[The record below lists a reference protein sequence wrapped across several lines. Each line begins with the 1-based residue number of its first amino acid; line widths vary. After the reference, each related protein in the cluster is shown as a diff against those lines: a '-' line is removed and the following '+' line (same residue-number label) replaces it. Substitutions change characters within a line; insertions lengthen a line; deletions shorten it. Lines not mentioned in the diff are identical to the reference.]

1 MSDIIPFQYDGKAVR
16 VLRGEDGELWWVAS
30 DVCGVLGIVDVTSTL
45 RGLDDD
51 EKMTLHITRSHIEQ
65 GLSDNAP
72 GTSLNLVNE
81 AGLYALILRSRKPE
95 AKPFKRWVTHEVLPQ
110 IRKTG
115 SYAVP
120 NASLPTQGAALKLPK
135 GVTWAR
141 LASAHRAFFRMA
153 DDAGFRGPERIAAVH
168 RAVVRTYGVDISGLF
183 APLSADSSAVL
194 CERTIPAS
202 VTAEPA
208 TVEVIVP
215 LDAELRPTD
224 LGGLLGGLT
233 APRMNQ
239 MLYALGYQTPQN
251 VRGQPDWKATA
262 KGAPFAVQ
270 KYVPKANG
278 IGGSILQLFWKAS
291 ILNGLRSAIDSAQTL
306 LPENTRRPT
315 KHDGMQ
321 VPLLNS

>member
-16 VLRGEDGELWWVAS
+16 VLRGEDGEPWWVAV
-30 DVCGVLGIVDVTSTL
+30 DVCKALGITNARDALTK
-45 RGLDDD
+45 LDDD
-51 EKMTLHITRSHIEQ
+51 EKKTVGITDGLIEQ

-81 AGLYALILRSRKPE
+81 PGLYRLILTSRKPE
-95 AKPFKRWVTHEVLPQ
+95 AKAFKRWVTHDVLPQ

-115 SYAVP
+115 SYAVS

-135 GVTWAR
+135 GVTWAK
-141 LASAHRAFFRMA
+141 LATAHRAFFRMA
-153 DDAGFRGPERIAAVH
+153 DDMGFQGPDRIAAVH
-168 RAVVRTYGVDISGLF
+168 RAVARTCGVDISGLF
-183 APLSADSSAVL
+183 APLADKPVDGAS
-194 CERTIPAS
+194 PAAM
-202 VTAEPA
+202 AE
-208 TVEVIVP
+208 VVVP

-239 MLYALGYQTPQN
+239 MLYAMGYQTPQS

-278 IGGSILQLFWKAS
+278 IGGSVLQLFWKAS
-291 ILNGLRSAIDSAQTL
+291 ILKGLRAAIDSAQAL
-306 LPENTRRPT
+306 RSENTRRPT
-315 KHDGMQ
+315 KDDGMQ
-321 VPLLNS
+321 VPLLDS